1 MRGVVAAGHP
11 LTAETGAAVLRD
23 GGNAVDATLAALLM
37 SWVTE
42 PALTG
47 PGAGG
52 YLMVARPGE
61 EPVLLDFF
69 MSAPSA
75 KPTGE
80 LCAATIS
87 FGDAEQ
93 VFHVGAAS
101 VATYGSP
108 AGIAEAARRWAT
120 RPLAELAAPAVRAAA
135 DGVEVNA
142 QQAYVFELL
151 HPISTC
157 TPEAEARYSP
167 GGAPLRP
174 GQRFRDA
181 ELARLIER
189 LGEEGDEPFYRGD
202 IAQAAAD
209 HMAARGGALTA
220 ADLAGYAAVARAPL
234 HVTYGDRE
242 IVTNPPPSAGGI
254 LLAFALA
261 QLAAGK
267 RPPSPEAVVA
277 AMEAAQAERTQDFL
291 TGLGE
296 ENFAERFRSSRMGA
310 TTHISVVDAD
320 GMACSVTCTNGE
332 GSAEYVPGHGLH
344 LNNAMGEEDLSP
356 LGFFSHPPGR
366 RLPSMMAP
374 TIVLRE
380 GVPELV
386 IGSAGSNRI
395 RSAILQVIVNVL
407 DHGMD
412 AASAVNAPRLHFENG
427 TVYLEPGIDLA
438 PVEHEVV
445 RFRDHNMFFGG
456 AQLVQRAPGGVLV
469 AAGDP
474 RRGGSLAL
482 G

>member
-11 LTAETGAAVLRD
+11 LTAETGAEVLRA
-23 GGNAVDATLAALLM
+23 GGNAVDATLAAVLM

-69 MSAPSA
+69 MAAPRA
-75 KPTGE
+75 KPTGA
-80 LCAATIS
+80 LCPAKVS

-93 VFHVGAAS
+93 IFHVGAAS
-101 VATYGSP
+101 VATYGNP
-108 AGIAEAARRWAT
+108 AGVAEAARRWASW
-120 RPLAELAAPAVRAAA
+120 PLSDLAAPAARAARE
-135 DGVEVNA
+135 GVTVNA

-151 HPISTC
+151 HPISEC

-167 GGAPLRP
+167 GGTPLAE
-174 GQRFRDA
+174 GEVFRDD
-181 ELARLIER
+181 ELAALIAR
-189 LGEEGDEPFYRGD
+189 LGAEGDAPFYRGD
-202 IAQAAAD
+202 IADAVAS
-209 HMAARGGALTA
+209 HMAARGGGLTA
-220 ADLAGYAAVARAPL
+220 ADLADYGAVARTPL
-234 HVTYGDRE
+234 RVAYGNRE

-261 QLAAGK
+261 RLAPAQH
-267 RPPSPEAVVA
+267 PPRPEALVA

-291 TGLGE
+291 EGLGE
-296 ENFAERFRSSRMGA
+296 EGFAERFRSSRMGS

-320 GMACSVTCTNGE
+320 GMACAVTCTNGE

-380 GVPELV
+380 GVPEIV

-407 DHGMD
+407 DHGMAATD
-412 AASAVNAPRLHFENG
+412 AVEAPRLHFEDG
-427 TVYLEPGIDLA
+427 TVYVEPGIELPDTG
-438 PVEHEVV
+438 HEVV
-445 RFRDHNMFFGG
+445 RFREPNMFFGG
-456 AQLVQRAPGGVLV
+456 VQLVQREPGGVVV

-474 RRGGSLAL
+474 RRGGAVAV